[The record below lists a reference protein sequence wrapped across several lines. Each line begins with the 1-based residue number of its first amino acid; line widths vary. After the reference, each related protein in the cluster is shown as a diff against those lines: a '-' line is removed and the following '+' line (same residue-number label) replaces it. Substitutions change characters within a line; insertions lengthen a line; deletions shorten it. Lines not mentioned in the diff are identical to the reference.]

1 MNIFMKTTI
10 EPPHSRRFT
19 RTTTAENELL
29 LGEDALSLITCVE
42 DRQLFAGVRDSVHQ
56 QFAPRT
62 LYEQNMAD
70 SIAEDLWRKSRFS
83 TAETAALS
91 ATIERDWELISKECA
106 NADPAYRTFAA
117 LRDLGPREV
126 ACLRAAQ
133 ESETRA
139 WRRSR
144 SDAAV
149 LAALK
154 AKPL

>member
-1 MNIFMKTTI
+1 MKTTI

-62 LYEQNMAD
+62 LYEQNRAD

-83 TAETAALS
+83 TTETAALS
-91 ATIERDWELISKECA
+91 ATAPPDCA
-106 NADPAYRTFAA
+106 THQVLFKGPGN
-117 LRDLGPREV
+117 GPRRCPSR
-126 ACLRAAQ
+126 AILLR
-133 ESETRA
+133 SKGPCGVGT
-139 WRRSR
+139 
-144 SDAAV
+144 
-149 LAALK
+149 
-154 AKPL
+154 